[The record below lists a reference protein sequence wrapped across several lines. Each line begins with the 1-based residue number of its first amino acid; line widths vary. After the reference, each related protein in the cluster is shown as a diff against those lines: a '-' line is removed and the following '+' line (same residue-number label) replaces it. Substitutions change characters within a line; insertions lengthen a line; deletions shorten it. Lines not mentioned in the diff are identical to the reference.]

1 MLDHPPTPG
10 DLIAVAALIVGFAV
24 TVIMF
29 RVQRELS
36 VQEQHPEW
44 PNWLA
49 YSDYLILASVG
60 LAIISLIVLL
70 AIPEITQYRRAI
82 AAASCVA
89 AIILQAGYIPGI
101 LAHYRIAIGKHR
113 TTDREEAEPAER
125 VIVRVSVSLAA
136 IVFIFVLRQH
146 LRQ

>member
-1 MLDHPPTPG
+1 MPDNPPTPG

-29 RVQRELS
+29 RVQRELW
-36 VQEQHPEW
+36 VQERDPKW
-44 PNWLA
+44 PNWLSW
-49 YSDYLILASVG
+49 SDYLIVPSVI
-60 LAIISLIVLL
+60 LAIIALVVLL
-70 AIPEITQYRRAI
+70 AIPGITQHRRAF

-101 LAHYRIAIGKHR
+101 LAHYRIEIGRHR
-113 TTDREEAEPAER
+113 TADREKGEPAEK
-125 VIVRVSVSLAA
+125 VIVYVSVSLATL
-136 IVFIFVLRQH
+136 VFIFVLRQH